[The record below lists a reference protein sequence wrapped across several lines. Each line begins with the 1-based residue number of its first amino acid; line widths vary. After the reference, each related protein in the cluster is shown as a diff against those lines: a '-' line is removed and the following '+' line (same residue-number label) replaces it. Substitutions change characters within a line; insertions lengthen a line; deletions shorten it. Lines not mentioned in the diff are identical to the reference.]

1 MRRGHWHDGRM
12 SSVHNTTVVYCL
24 CAEWCGVCRQW
35 RPQFDALL
43 QALQP
48 ARLVWVDVDAQEEVL
63 DILDIEVFPV
73 LLIARDGVPLFCG
86 PIEPSPAMLR
96 QLLQRLEQPAAG
108 LDTAQAER
116 LLALL
121 QSADPALH

>member
-1 MRRGHWHDGRM
+1 M
-12 SSVHNTTVVYCL
+12 SSVHAASVVYCL

-35 RPQFDALL
+35 RPQFEALRT
-43 QALQP
+43 ALQP

-73 LLIARDGVPLFCG
+73 LLVVREGLPLFCG
-86 PIEPSPAMLR
+86 PVEPTPGRLR
-96 QLLQRLEQPAAG
+96 QLLQGLEQPATG
-108 LDTAQAER
+108 LDSAQAGR

-121 QSADPALH
+121 QSSDTARHGAL